1 MTSTSWQQSV
11 KEPPG
16 TRTHQLAFEGGRISL
31 LLAFSPFLH
40 AVVDGFAAFLFGA
53 TLLVALPASFFGSHQ
68 SAKAA
73 DSTGVTGR

>member
-1 MTSTSWQQSV
+1 MSISLQQIV
-11 KEPPG
+11 KAPPG
-16 TRTHQLAFEGGRISL
+16 TRTHPRAFEGGRISL
-31 LLAFSPFLH
+31 LLAFSPFFD

-53 TLLVALPASFFGSHQ
+53 TLFVALPAGFLRSHQ